1 MKTEPINIGQKVQL
15 FFDNYIIEMSH
26 FLTREMHSPQKS
38 PYSPLIKKDRPWE
51 EVVFFFAPILGT
63 CIGMSGKSSTSV
75 GTRIWDGIMRYLW
88 AGEKDLV
95 ITV

>member
-51 EVVFFFAPILGT
+51 EVVFFSHQYLERALG
-63 CIGMSGKSSTSV
+63 
-75 GTRIWDGIMRYLW
+75 
-88 AGEKDLV
+88 
-95 ITV
+95 